1 MKNSLEC
8 LHTFLVITVQ
18 YYVVREKW
26 ALNLRLGYKN
36 YIRLYAVVA
45 DNAD

>member
-1 MKNSLEC
+1 MFAWF
-8 LHTFLVITVQ
+8 FLVITVQ
-18 YYVVREKW
+18 YYVIREKW

-36 YIRLYAVVA
+36 YIRLYAAVVVVA

>member
-1 MKNSLEC
+1 MFAC
-8 LHTFLVITVQ
+8 FFLVITVQ

-36 YIRLYAVVA
+36 YIRLYAAVA